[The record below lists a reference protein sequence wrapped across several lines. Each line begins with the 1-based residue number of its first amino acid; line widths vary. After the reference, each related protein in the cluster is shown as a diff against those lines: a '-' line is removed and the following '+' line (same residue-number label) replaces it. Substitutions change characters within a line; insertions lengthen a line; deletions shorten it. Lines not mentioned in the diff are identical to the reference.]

1 MRNINFLIMKAS
13 LQDEELI
20 VGLTEL
26 EKMWLDPVRTIDEVR
41 EKFHITYFPDISPTA
56 AYVNLQKWDE

>member
-26 EKMWLDPVRTIDEVR
+26 KNMWLDPVRTIDEVR
-41 EKFHITYFPDISPTA
+41 EKFHITDSSDISPTA